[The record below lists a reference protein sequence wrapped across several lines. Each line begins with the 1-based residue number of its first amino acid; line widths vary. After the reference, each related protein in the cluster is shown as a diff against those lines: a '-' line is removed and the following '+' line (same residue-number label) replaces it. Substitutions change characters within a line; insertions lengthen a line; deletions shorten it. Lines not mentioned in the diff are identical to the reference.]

1 MKKLCFFLTLL
12 FSTSAFAQQDF
23 GDAPNTY
30 HTLLSSDGARHRIV
44 AGMFL
49 GKTVDAEADGLPNVN
64 ADGDDKSGVNDEDG
78 VVFPPL
84 ILRNAFMP
92 MQITAG
98 ADGKL
103 DAWVDF
109 NRDGDWADPDEQIF
123 SSQSLTKG
131 ANFLGMQIP
140 QSASVGKTFARFR
153 FSSSGGLAFTGAAT
167 DGEVE
172 DYAITITAPGSSRDV
187 KAWYA
192 KGQVWVTWRY
202 DTTAAPQTFAI
213 YRSAQ
218 PFTNVNQAQLYGR
231 LFQPEYSGAYL
242 ANEMQQAFGRASL
255 NHYLIPNAS
264 GGTVRLDPDQ
274 GLFVATVRANASYY
288 YAVVPFGETQVS
300 AANITTTAVN
310 EIFSLADPPIC
321 HPQAQGVINGY
332 PITFFNMWTDGD
344 QNENAGRADF
354 PIMAN
359 AARRGAAHL
368 FLVMEPIGGALSG
381 KVPVSFALHSG
392 DAKATMWL
400 PIYDGFKNINVAP
413 TDGIVVALEDHL
425 HQMFNGLPDPVITRW
440 IGHWRGFDPF
450 TNMFAYEGGPQP
462 PANLLPPNDAVVIPY
477 TLNRVRW
484 TFDWVL
490 ANLNADPD
498 RVAMFGHSAG
508 GMGSI
513 LFSHVYPEL
522 LSVVNLFDPG
532 IGDFPNSPSLWRMVG
547 SPVQNLPTT
556 LRNRAGTTVR
566 IYDMFQLNTSL
577 GPQRDFAFTRVY
589 FGKREENWVSDDN
602 RNFKSDAIEAARTAD
617 SLANGIAYHW
627 DLRQHGVDKWLYVP
641 VRPDWT
647 IADYWVPTV
656 NEQTRRDDV
665 ANQTRYRVKQSYPA
679 FFNLRNYAGHGVIG
693 TVIYD
698 GTIPYDGS
706 PNYDGTLTPEDRL
719 PPFTGDKRGTW
730 GGYFDWL
737 NDATGPNALI
747 DAPGR
752 WECTMFL
759 EGPNNPIGFANAAVD
774 VAPMGELVADI
785 AIRKPQNF
793 LPPKGRSL
801 NWRVTRLSNGA
812 VLQSGTAT
820 VGSDGLVTIT
830 GVKIFKDPDR
840 VRLSVSDPT
849 VAVKSRDAE
858 FLPTEFSLSQN
869 FPNPFNPS
877 TMISFQLPVNSH
889 VILKVFDVNGREV
902 ATLAYGE
909 MTAGKHAVTFA
920 PRDLAGG
927 LYFYQ
932 ITAKNFSQT
941 RKAVLTK

>member
-1 MKKLCFFLTLL
+1 MKKLFCLLALL
-12 FSTSAFAQQDF
+12 FSTSALAQQDF

-30 HTLLSSDGARHRIV
+30 RTLLSSDGARHRIV
-44 AGMFL
+44 TGIFL
-49 GKTVDAEADGLPNVN
+49 GKSVDAETDGLPNIN
-64 ADGDDKSGVNDEDG
+64 ADGDDKSGANDEDG
-78 VVFPPL
+78 VTFPAL
-84 ILRNAFMP
+84 VLRGAFMP

-103 DAWVDF
+103 DAWLDF
-109 NRDGDWADPDEQIF
+109 NRDGDWADADEKIF
-123 SSQSLTKG
+123 TSQSLSKG
-131 ANFLGMQIP
+131 ANFLGIQLP
-140 QSASVGKTFARFR
+140 QTAGAGKTFARFR
-153 FSSSGGLAFTGAAT
+153 FSSNGELSFTGEAS

-172 DYAITITAPGSSRDV
+172 DYAITITTPGSSRDV
-187 KAWYA
+187 KSWYA

-231 LFQPEYSGAYL
+231 LFEPEYSGSYL
-242 ANEMQQAFGRASL
+242 AKEMQQAFGRASL

-274 GLFVATVRANASYY
+274 GLFVATARANASYY

-300 AANITTTAVN
+300 AANITATAVN

-321 HPQAQGVINGY
+321 HPQARDMVSGY
-332 PITFFNMWTDGD
+332 PVTFFNMWVDGD

-359 AARRGAAHL
+359 AARRGSAHL
-368 FLVMEPIGGALSG
+368 FLMMEPLGGVPGG

-392 DAKATMWL
+392 DQKAAMWL
-400 PIYDGFKNINVAP
+400 PIYDGFKSINVAP

-425 HQMFNGLPDPVITRW
+425 HEMLNGAPDPSITRW
-440 IGHWRGFDPF
+440 IGYWRGYDPF
-450 TNMFAYEGGPQP
+450 TNMFINPPP
-462 PANLLPPNDAVVIPY
+462 PASFLPPNDAVVIPY
-477 TLNRVRW
+477 TLNRLRW
-484 TFDWVL
+484 TLSWVI
-490 ANLNADPD
+490 ANLNVDAD
-498 RVAMFGHSAG
+498 RVAIMGHSAG
-508 GMGSI
+508 AMGTL
-513 LFSHVYPEL
+513 LFAHVYPEL
-522 LSVVNLFDPG
+522 FSSVNLFDG
-532 IGDFPNSPSLWRMVG
+532 AIGTFSNSRSLWRMFG

-556 LRNRAGTTVR
+556 LRNRAGATVR
-566 IYDMFQLNTSL
+566 IYDMFQLNASL
-577 GPQRDFAFTRVY
+577 GPQRDFPFTRVY
-589 FGKREENWVSDDN
+589 FGKREDNWVWDDN
-602 RNFKSDAIEAARTAD
+602 RNFESDAIEAARTAD
-617 SLANGIAYHW
+617 SLGSGVAYHW
-627 DLRQHGVDKWLYVP
+627 DLRQHSVDKWTYVP

-647 IADYWVPTV
+647 QADYWVPTL

-698 GTIPYDGS
+698 GTIPFDGT

-737 NDATGPNALI
+737 NDVTGANALI
-747 DAPGR
+747 DTPGR

-774 VAPMGELVADI
+774 VAPMSELVADI

-793 LPPKGRSL
+793 LPPQGRNL
-801 NWRVTRLSNGA
+801 HWKATRLGNGEI
-812 VLQSGTAT
+812 LQSGTAT
-820 VGSDGLVTIT
+820 VGNDGLVTIA
-830 GVKIFKDPDR
+830 GVKIFKDPNR

-849 VAVKSRDAE
+849 VAVEENHSE
-858 FLPTEFSLSQN
+858 TLLTEFSLSQN
-869 FPNPFNPS
+869 YPNPFNPS
-877 TMISFQLPVNSH
+877 TVISFQLPVNSH
-889 VILKVFDVNGREV
+889 VALTVFDVNGREV
-902 ATLAYGE
+902 ATLIDGNLE
-909 MTAGKHAVTFA
+909 AGNHVVKFA
-920 PRDLAGG
+920 PPRSTSG
-927 LYFYQ
+927 LYFYKL
-932 ITAKNFSQT
+932 TTGKFSQT
-941 RKAVLTK
+941 RKAIMMK